1 MASYLYTILAGIS
14 VFAAVVTFIKFRS
27 NLAARSFCVILII
40 FALECFFAAFMDAK
54 GYRDHPSLLGLSRPL
69 IFLYGPLF
77 YLTYSYIT
85 GYNRQFRADMVFH
98 FIPFAAHAFLIIP
111 FAVKSGATKIFLYEH
126 YVKGVAYIEY
136 LPHFMMFVKVLL
148 FFIYA
153 LAPMVLIIKYRKSMM
168 EFYSTIDNVKILK
181 LFTVA
186 VQYIFSSIFLIYI
199 FIGYING
206 PAFLRPDIPVYF
218 VFILGI
224 PIFLLVFF
232 GLTDENFFK
241 CTVST
246 ADLIGKDVEPVE
258 EEKDESEDEKY
269 QKNKI
274 PDELV
279 QKGREQLENV
289 METDKPFTDSNLTL
303 INLAQMIHMKP
314 HHLSQILNG
323 IIGQNFYGYINSARI
338 KYAADLMKDND
349 NKDKSILEIA
359 YQSGFNSKSA
369 FNTYFKN
376 IMGETP
382 SKFRKKQS

>member
-14 VFAAVVTFIKFRS
+14 LFAGVVIFVKFRS
-27 NLAARSFCVILII
+27 HLAARSFCLILVV
-40 FALECFFAAFMDAK
+40 FALECFFSAFMDAK

-77 YLTYSYIT
+77 YLTYSYVT
-85 GYNRQFRADMVFH
+85 GYNRQFRADSFFH
-98 FIPFAAHAFLIIP
+98 FLPFAAHSFLIIP

-126 YVKGVAYIEY
+126 YVKGVVYIEY
-136 LPHFMMFVKVLL
+136 LPHFMMFMKVLF

-153 LAPMVLIIKYRKSMM
+153 MAPMVMIIKHRKAMM

-181 LFTVA
+181 LFAVA
-186 VQYIFSSIFLIYI
+186 LQYVFSAIFLVYI
-199 FIGYING
+199 FIGYLNG
-206 PAFLRPDIPVYF
+206 PTFLRPDIPVYF

-224 PIFLLVFF
+224 PVFLLVFF

-246 ADLIGKDVEPVE
+246 ADLIEKDVEPVE
-258 EEKDESEDEKY
+258 EAKVESDDEKY
-269 QKNKI
+269 RKNKI

-279 QKGREQLENV
+279 QNGMAQLKDV
-289 METDKPFTDSNLTL
+289 METQKPFTDSNLTL
-303 INLAQMIHMKP
+303 INLAQMIHIKP

-323 IIGQNFYGYINSARI
+323 IIGENFYVYVNSARI
-338 KYAADLMKDND
+338 KYAADLMKDKD

-382 SKFRKKQS
+382 SRFRKKQ

>member
-1 MASYLYTILAGIS
+1 M
-14 VFAAVVTFIKFRS
+14 
-27 NLAARSFCVILII
+27 
-40 FALECFFAAFMDAK
+40 
-54 GYRDHPSLLGLSRPL
+54 
-69 IFLYGPLF
+69 
-77 YLTYSYIT
+77 
-85 GYNRQFRADMVFH
+85 
-98 FIPFAAHAFLIIP
+98 
-111 FAVKSGATKIFLYEH
+111 
-126 YVKGVAYIEY
+126 
-136 LPHFMMFVKVLL
+136 KVL
-148 FFIYA
+148 FFSIYA
-153 LAPMVLIIKYRKSMM
+153 LAPIVLILKYRKSMM
-168 EFYSTIDNVKILK
+168 EFYSTIDDAKILK
-181 LFTVA
+181 LFAVA
-186 VQYIFSSIFLIYI
+186 VQYVFSAIFLIYI
-199 FIGYING
+199 FFGYLNG

-224 PIFLLVFF
+224 PIFLMVFF

-246 ADLIGKDVEPVE
+246 ADLLGKDVEPVE
-258 EEKDESEDEKY
+258 EEKDGSEEEKY

-279 QKGREQLENV
+279 QRGMELLKDV

-323 IIGQNFYGYINSARI
+323 IIGENFYVYINSARI
-338 KYAADLMKDND
+338 KYAVDLMKDND

-376 IMGETP
+376 IMGQTP
-382 SKFRKKQS
+382 SKFRKKHT